1 MEWKALNA
9 IWKSCSIEQRVTLK
23 SNFETLT
30 QFIRSHVYQKR
41 SVLDNVEAAY
51 LNDLSN
57 EARDF
62 VISVINNG
70 ERNIYHSIMA
80 ILNNKP
86 GMSEEALQ
94 KYYFKKY
101 GEKRPYLLEN
111 ASIVCEVISVCWHK
125 FNNKRHSNR

>member
-1 MEWKALNA
+1 MEQQNDTIKNSMEWKALNA

-57 EARDF
+57 E
-62 VISVINNG
+62 VI
-70 ERNIYHSIMA
+70 
-80 ILNNKP
+80 
-86 GMSEEALQ
+86 
-94 KYYFKKY
+94 
-101 GEKRPYLLEN
+101 
-111 ASIVCEVISVCWHK
+111 SIVCNSLHL
-125 FNNKRHSNR
+125 